1 MSTDRDVTRIVR
13 SWLEEGA
20 TALPDRVLDD
30 VLDQLPATQQRRSW
44 WPTWRSQRMNN
55 LARIAIGAAAVVA
68 IALVGYNLLPRNT
81 GTGGPATT
89 PTPSPTL
96 VPTPTLAPTSS
107 PTPADFSAQE
117 GGGTALA
124 PGSYVITYLAP
135 LRITVT
141 VPAGWEK
148 GYLDWALFA
157 SPVSIAF
164 MTVDNLYIDP
174 CAADPRLREPA
185 VGPTVDDLATALG
198 DVPGLQATAPSDVTV
213 AGFTGKQMDLTASE
227 TWCGGEPKM
236 WETSGGADSP
246 GGGPMRLWILDVYGT
261 RLVIGILGLGAGA
274 AEETEAQGIV
284 DSIQIAP

>member
-1 MSTDRDVTRIVR
+1 MNNTIVR
-13 SWLEEGA
+13 FG
-20 TALPDRVLDD
+20 
-30 VLDQLPATQQRRSW
+30 
-44 WPTWRSQRMNN
+44 
-55 LARIAIGAAAVVA
+55 IAAAVVL
-68 IALVGYNLLPRNT
+68 IVIVGYRFLPGPN
-81 GTGGPATT
+81 GSGGP
-89 PTPSPTL
+89 PESL
-96 VPTPTLAPTSS
+96 SPTPTLAPTSS

-124 PGSYVITYLAP
+124 PGSYVITYLSP

-148 GYLDWALFA
+148 GYLDWALFS

-164 MTVDNLYIDP
+164 MTVDNLYVDP

-236 WETSGGADSP
+236 WETSGGVDSP
-246 GGGPMRLWILDVYGT
+246 GAGPMRLWILDVDGT
-261 RLVIGILGLGAGA
+261 RLVLGLLNNGAVPA
-274 AEETEAQGIV
+274 RLAEVQTIV
-284 DSIQIAP
+284 DSIQIEP

>member
-20 TALPDRVLDD
+20 TALPDRVLDN
-30 VLDQLPATQQRRSW
+30 VLDLLPATPQRRSW
-44 WPTWRSQRMNN
+44 WPTRRFPQMNN
-55 LARIAIGAAAVVA
+55 LARVLIAAAAVVA
-68 IALVGYNLLPRNT
+68 VAIIGYNLLP
-81 GTGGPATT
+81 GTNDVGGP
-89 PTPSPTL
+89 PESL
-96 VPTPTLAPTSS
+96 SPTPTLAPTSS

-124 PGSYVITYLAP
+124 PGSYVITYLSP

-157 SPVSIAF
+157 SRVSIAF
-164 MTVDNLYIDP
+164 MTVDNLYVDP

-198 DVPGLQATAPSDVTV
+198 NVPGLQATAPSDVTV
-213 AGFTGKQMDLTASE
+213 AGFTGKRMDLTASE

-236 WETSGGADSP
+236 WETSGGVDSP
-246 GGGPMRLWILDVYGT
+246 GGGPMRLWILDVDGT
-261 RLVIGILGLGAGA
+261 RLVLGVPHNGA
-274 AEETEAQGIV
+274 APAGLAEVQAIV
-284 DSIQIAP
+284 DSIQIEP

>member
-13 SWLEEGA
+13 SWMDEGV
-20 TALPDRVLDD
+20 TALPDRVLDA
-30 VLDQLPATQQRRSW
+30 VLDQIPATPQRRATW
-44 WPTWRSQRMNN
+44 WPARRFPSMNN
-55 LARIAIGAAAVVA
+55 TIVRFGIAAAVVL
-68 IALVGYNLLPRNT
+68 IVIVGYRFLPGPN
-81 GTGGPATT
+81 GSGGP
-89 PTPSPTL
+89 PESL
-96 VPTPTLAPTSS
+96 SPTPTLAPTSS

-124 PGSYVITYLAP
+124 PGSYVITYLSP

-148 GYLDWALFA
+148 GYLDWALFS

-164 MTVDNLYIDP
+164 MTVDNLYVDP

-236 WETSGGADSP
+236 WETSGGVDSP
-246 GGGPMRLWILDVYGT
+246 GAGPMRLWILDVDGT
-261 RLVIGILGLGAGA
+261 RLVLGLLNNGAVPA
-274 AEETEAQGIV
+274 RLAEVQTIV
-284 DSIQIAP
+284 DSIQIEP